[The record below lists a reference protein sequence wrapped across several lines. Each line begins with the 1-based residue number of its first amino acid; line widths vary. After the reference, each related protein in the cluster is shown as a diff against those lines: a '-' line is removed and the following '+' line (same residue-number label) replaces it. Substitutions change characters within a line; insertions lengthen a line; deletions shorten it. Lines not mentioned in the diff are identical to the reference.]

1 MQTTTRFGL
10 AGAIA
15 VGLAVAGCNNNNNST
30 GPAYTLTPPDSLTYQ
45 LQFGDVNAE
54 IPAGIIVAW
63 QVPDSTNIED
73 FVVYGNLGTVAA
85 PAFSRFGIVTSNS
98 YHDVLVEPQYF
109 VTSQDQYGDE
119 SATSDT
125 LTVNFGDS
133 VQTPNDLAG
142 EAFDG
147 AAGISW
153 GSISQTGY
161 NGTRFEY
168 YRVYSMPASVSGMT
182 VTCNQNALAL
192 EGTTVS
198 NGFVIT
204 GLTDGTTTCYT
215 VTAVSLSGLESQFA
229 SPYVAVTPSASD
241 EPFSASLVKA
251 GSKIIIAGKERRV
264 RGHSGTV
271 KTVNVAPA
279 MIAAR

>member
-45 LQFGDVNAE
+45 LQFGDPNA
-54 IPAGIIVAW
+54 AIIVAW

-85 PAFSRFGIVTSNS
+85 PAFSRFAIVTSNS
-98 YHDVLVEPQYF
+98 YHDVVVEPQYF

-125 LTVNFGDS
+125 VTVNFADS
-133 VQTPNDLAG
+133 VQTPNNLAG
-142 EAFDG
+142 VAYDS
-147 AAGISW
+147 AAVISW
-153 GSISQTGY
+153 GTLSQTGY
-161 NGTRFEY
+161 NASRFEY
-168 YRVYSMPASVSGMT
+168 YRVYSMPWTGSA
-182 VTCNQNALAL
+182 CNENGLAL

-198 NGFVIT
+198 SAFVIT
-204 GLTDGTTTCYT
+204 GLANGVTTCYT

-229 SPYVAVTPSASD
+229 NPFVSVTPSSGAG
-241 EPFSASLVKA
+241 PFSASLAPA

-264 RGHSGTV
+264 RGHSGMV
-271 KTVNVAPA
+271 KTVNVAPIA
-279 MIAAR
+279 VAAR